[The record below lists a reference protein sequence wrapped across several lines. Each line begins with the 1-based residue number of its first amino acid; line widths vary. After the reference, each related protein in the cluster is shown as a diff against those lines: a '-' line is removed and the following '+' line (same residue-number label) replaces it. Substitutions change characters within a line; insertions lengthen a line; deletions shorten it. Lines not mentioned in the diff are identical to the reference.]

1 MSVKKLAPVIVSA
14 VLLITALVARA
25 YSVKNEVKPTS
36 TATVDTATIDSA
48 VDEQPKKAEKEMR
61 GVWVSY
67 IELDMQ
73 NETDKSEASFR
84 EKFKN
89 IAINSKNAGFNTL
102 IVQVRPFCDALYDS
116 KFFPYSHILCGEQGV
131 NPGYDALEV
140 MCEVCSQ
147 LNLDIHAWV
156 NPYRISTDS
165 TPQALSETNPYVIDN
180 EIGEETE
187 NGIFLNPANKM
198 ARNLIID
205 GVTEIVRNYDVD
217 GIQFDDYFYPT
228 QDSDFDDTEY
238 ADYVETVGE
247 MNCMSIDNWRLAN
260 VNTLICDTYRAI
272 HKISDDVE
280 FGISPQGNID
290 NNAQIY
296 ADVKTWCICKGFVDY
311 ICPQLYYSLDN
322 PALTF
327 KDSLTAWSNLDIN
340 KSVKLYVGLAGY
352 KANSDA
358 DEGTW
363 LYSNNILADEY
374 KIAVNNEKVSGIMLY
389 SYSALKDENVSTE
402 IANLTKAMSNNLD
415 AENQTTVP
423 IQ

>member
-25 YSVKNEVKPTS
+25 YSVKNEAKPTS

-116 KFFPYSHILCGEQGV
+116 KFFPYSHILSGKQGV

-147 LNLDIHAWV
+147 LDLDIHAWV

-228 QDSDFDDTEY
+228 QDSEFDDEEY
-238 ADYVETVGE
+238 AEYVDTVGA
-247 MNCMSIDNWRLAN
+247 MNCMSVDNWRIAN

-296 ADVKTWCICKGFVDY
+296 ADVKSWCICKGFVDY

-327 KDSLTAWSNLDIN
+327 EDSLTAWSELDIN

-374 KIAVNNEKVSGIMLY
+374 KTAVNNEKVSGIMLY
-389 SYSALKDENVSTE
+389 SYSALKDENASTE

>member
-1 MSVKKLAPVIVSA
+1 MSVKKFAPVILSA
-14 VLLITALVARA
+14 VLLVTALAARA
-25 YSVKNEVKPTS
+25 YSENGEVKPVSIS
-36 TATVDTATIDSA
+36 TMDTATNDNAKVEQNERSA
-48 VDEQPKKAEKEMR
+48 KEMR

-73 NETDKSEASFR
+73 NESDKSESAFR

-89 IAINSKNAGFNTL
+89 IAITSKNAGFNTL
-102 IVQVRPFCDALYDS
+102 IVQVRPFCDALYKS
-116 KFFPYSHILCGEQGV
+116 AYFPYSHILSGEQGISP
-131 NPGYDALEV
+131 NYDALKV
-140 MCEVCSQ
+140 MCEICSE
-147 LNLDIHAWV
+147 LDLDIHAWV

-165 TPQALSETNPYVIDN
+165 TPQVLSENNPYVIDN

-198 ARNLIID
+198 ARNLIIN
-205 GVTEIVRNYDVD
+205 GVTEIVKNYDVD

-228 QDSDFDDTEY
+228 QDSEFDDTEY

-290 NNAQIY
+290 NNAKIY
-296 ADVKTWCICKGFVDY
+296 ADVKSWCICKGFVDY
-311 ICPQLYYSLDN
+311 ICPQLYYSLEN

-327 KDSLTAWSNLDIN
+327 ENSLNSWASLDIN
-340 KSVKLYVGLAGY
+340 KNVKLYVGLAGY
-352 KANSDA
+352 KANTDS

-363 LYSNNILADEY
+363 LYSDNVLSKEY

-389 SYSALKDENVSTE
+389 SYSALIDENASTE

>member
-116 KFFPYSHILCGEQGV
+116 KFFPYSHILSGEQGV

-147 LNLDIHAWV
+147 LDLDIHAWV

-205 GVTEIVRNYDVD
+205 GNRRRN
-217 GIQFDDYFYPT
+217 
-228 QDSDFDDTEY
+228 E
-238 ADYVETVGE
+238 
-247 MNCMSIDNWRLAN
+247 
-260 VNTLICDTYRAI
+260 
-272 HKISDDVE
+272 
-280 FGISPQGNID
+280 
-290 NNAQIY
+290 
-296 ADVKTWCICKGFVDY
+296 
-311 ICPQLYYSLDN
+311 
-322 PALTF
+322 
-327 KDSLTAWSNLDIN
+327 
-340 KSVKLYVGLAGY
+340 LYV
-352 KANSDA
+352 N
-358 DEGTW
+358 
-363 LYSNNILADEY
+363 
-374 KIAVNNEKVSGIMLY
+374 
-389 SYSALKDENVSTE
+389 
-402 IANLTKAMSNNLD
+402 
-415 AENQTTVP
+415 
-423 IQ
+423 

>member
-116 KFFPYSHILCGEQGV
+116 KFFPYSHILSGEQGV
-131 NPGYDALEV
+131 NLGYDALEV

-147 LNLDIHAWV
+147 LDLDIHAWV

-165 TPQALSETNPYVIDN
+165 TPQALSENNPYVIDN

-205 GVTEIVRNYDVD
+205 GVTEIVKNYNVD

-228 QDSDFDDTEY
+228 QDSEFDDEEY
-238 ADYVETVGE
+238 AEYVDTVGA
-247 MNCMSIDNWRLAN
+247 MNCMSVDNWRIAN

-311 ICPQLYYSLDN
+311 ICPQLYYSLEN

-327 KDSLTAWSNLDIN
+327 ENSLNSWASLDIN
-340 KSVKLYVGLAGY
+340 KNVKLYVGLAGY
-352 KANSDA
+352 KANTDS

-363 LYSNNILADEY
+363 LYSDNVLSKEY
-374 KIAVNNEKVSGIMLY
+374 KIAMQNEKVSGIMLY
-389 SYSALKDENVSTE
+389 SYSALEDENASVE
-402 IANLTKAMSNNLD
+402 ISNLTNAIKNS
-415 AENQTTVP
+415 ESVS
-423 IQ
+423 

>member
-1 MSVKKLAPVIVSA
+1 MSVKKFAPVILSA
-14 VLLITALVARA
+14 VLLVTALAARA
-25 YSVKNEVKPTS
+25 YSENGEVKPVSTS
-36 TATVDTATIDSA
+36 TMDTATNDNA
-48 VDEQPKKAEKEMR
+48 KVEQNERSTKEMR

-73 NETDKSEASFR
+73 NESDKSESAFR
-84 EKFKN
+84 EKFKD
-89 IAINSKNAGFNTL
+89 IAITSKNAGFNTL

-116 KFFPYSHILCGEQGV
+116 KFFPYSHILSGEQGV

-147 LNLDIHAWV
+147 LDLDIHAWV

-165 TPQALSETNPYVIDN
+165 TPQVLSENNPYVIDN
-180 EIGEETE
+180 ELGEETE

-205 GVTEIVRNYDVD
+205 GVTEIVKNYDVD

-228 QDSDFDDTEY
+228 QDSDFDDEEY
-238 ADYVETVGE
+238 AEYVDTVGA
-247 MNCMSIDNWRLAN
+247 MNCMSVDNWRIAN

-272 HKISDDVE
+272 HKISNDVD

-290 NNAQIY
+290 NNAKIY

-327 KDSLTAWSNLDIN
+327 EDSLSAWSDLDIN

-352 KANSDA
+352 KANTDS

-363 LYSNNILADEY
+363 LYSDNVLSKEY
-374 KIAVNNEKVSGIMLY
+374 KIAMQNEKVSGIMLY
-389 SYSALKDENVSTE
+389 SYSALEDENASAE
-402 IANLTKAMSNNLD
+402 ISNLTNAIKNS
-415 AENQTTVP
+415 ESVS
-423 IQ
+423 

>member
-25 YSVKNEVKPTS
+25 YSVKNEAKPTS

-116 KFFPYSHILCGEQGV
+116 KFFPYSHILSGKQGV

-147 LNLDIHAWV
+147 LDLDIHAWV

-165 TPQALSETNPYVIDN
+165 TPQVLSENNPYVIDN
-180 EIGEETE
+180 ELGEETE

-198 ARNLIID
+198 ARNLIIN
-205 GVTEIVRNYDVD
+205 GVTEIVKNYDVD

-228 QDSDFDDTEY
+228 QDSDFDDEEY
-238 ADYVETVGE
+238 AEYVDTVGA
-247 MNCMSIDNWRLAN
+247 MNCMSVDNWRIAN

-272 HKISDDVE
+272 HKISNDVD

-290 NNAQIY
+290 NNAKIY
-296 ADVKTWCICKGFVDY
+296 ADVKSWCICKGFVDY
-311 ICPQLYYSLDN
+311 ICPQLYYSLEN

-327 KDSLTAWSNLDIN
+327 ENSLNSWANLDIN
-340 KSVKLYVGLAGY
+340 KNVKLYVGLAGY
-352 KANSDA
+352 KANTDS

-363 LYSNNILADEY
+363 LYSDNVLSKEY
-374 KIAVNNEKVSGIMLY
+374 KIAMQNEKVSGIMLY
-389 SYSALKDENVSTE
+389 SYSALEDENASVE
-402 IANLTKAMSNNLD
+402 ISNLTNAIKNS
-415 AENQTTVP
+415 ESVS
-423 IQ
+423 